1 MNGVRARSPLV
12 TPAVAAVLVALI
24 AVVTACSGASG
35 DAAPDAPTLAPTG
48 APSATT
54 VPAGSTTPGREP
66 DTAGPPTTAPPSAAC
81 ALAATVAEEDVAIA
95 LLTSGSDDDDAAGAA
110 AEHRD
115 ALVEALTDLA
125 SSRSRIAGPAD
136 AVLDAGLASR
146 GPGGPG
152 GRRPG
157 PVESLHV
164 AMLREC
170 GVRLAGSGV
179 LRPDLDPDDSLD
191 RLGLARLGGAP
202 CDVAEVLR
210 WADAHWRAA
219 PNGGEQDRLGVVVR
233 HALDALRLDGGGI
246 DVELPADIGRAD
258 LSGWSLSSQ
267 HALAIVGLDAD
278 LRRGCDQRLE
288 PSGLLMEGFSMPSQA
303 RLDALTP
310 PAWGVPVEVDA
321 DTSHARWCAVADDI
335 YAEDLRLATADRL
348 ELPGRERIGA
358 DLRLLLGALRIASR
372 SGGSI
377 ATLDDVRDVV
387 ANSRV
392 IERGDLSAPGRLVAA
407 ERRSIGELDRIM
419 VANCGV
425 GFSASV
431 GLLGRFAWSSS
442 FPDFEPS
449 TPSPAA
455 TTTTSTTL
463 PTYLPDTAVA
473 VVGDSLT
480 ASAQTEIV
488 QSLAALGLGNV
499 VVDGQVSRRMTS
511 STDTI
516 RSGESVVTEIAAVA
530 APRVWV
536 IALGT
541 NDVASGAPASSLRD
555 SVRRVLDAIPPDA
568 LVVWVDTYIRDEPDA
583 VVAGNRIIRE
593 VVAERPGAVVADFFS
608 YGDDPGVVGSDG
620 VHLTAVGRRLFANVI
635 ANGVG
640 VALGR
645 SPQFDLSTVAPQPT
659 TTAATTTLA
668 PGTAPPPFPTGVA
681 TSGPATSP
689 PGAPTSTTGTTTSTT
704 STVP

>member
-1 MNGVRARSPLV
+1 MNGVRRRSPLV

-24 AVVTACSGASG
+24 AIVAACSGASG
-35 DAAPDAPTLAPTG
+35 EGSATSGAPSLAPTG
-48 APSATT
+48 PPTVTAVGIGSTVPPSA
-54 VPAGSTTPGREP
+54 PA
-66 DTAGPPTTAPPSAAC
+66 TAGPPTSAPPSAAC

-95 LLTSGSDDDDAAGAA
+95 LLTDTETV
-110 AEHRD
+110 AEHRSS
-115 ALVEALTDLA
+115 LVEALTDLA
-125 SSRSRIAGPAD
+125 AARSRIAGPAA
-136 AVLDAGLASR
+136 AVLDAGLAPR
-146 GPGGPG
+146 GPG

-157 PVESLHV
+157 PVEALHV

-170 GVRLAGSGV
+170 GVRLAGSGL
-179 LRPDLDPDDSLD
+179 LRPDVDPDDSLD
-191 RLGLARLGGAP
+191 RLGLARIGGAP

-233 HALDALRLDGGGI
+233 HALDALRLDGAEI

-258 LSGWSLSSQ
+258 LSGWSLSSE
-267 HALAIVGLDAD
+267 HALAMVSLDAD
-278 LRRGCDQRLE
+278 LRRACDQRLE
-288 PSGLLMEGFSMPSQA
+288 PSGLLMEGFSMPSDV
-303 RLDALTP
+303 RLAALTA
-310 PAWGVPVEVDA
+310 PAWGVPDEVDA
-321 DTSHARWCAVADDI
+321 DTSHSRWCAIADDI
-335 YAEDLRLATADRL
+335 YAQDLRLATADRL
-348 ELPGRERIGA
+348 ALPGRERIGA

-387 ANSRV
+387 ANTRV
-392 IERGDLSAPGRLVAA
+392 IERGDLSEPGRLVSD

-488 QSLAALGLGNV
+488 QSLATLGLGNV

-530 APRVWV
+530 SPRVWV

-541 NDVASGAPASSLRD
+541 NDVASGASASSLRD
-555 SVRRVLDAIPPDA
+555 SVRRVLDAIPPDT
-568 LVVWVDTYIRDEPDA
+568 LVVWVDTYIRDEPEA
-583 VVAGNRIIRE
+583 VAAGNRIIRE
-593 VVAERPGAVVADFFS
+593 VVSERPGAVVADFFS
-608 YGDDPGVVGSDG
+608 YADDPGVVGGDG
-620 VHLTAVGRRLFANVI
+620 VHLTAGGRRLFANVI
-635 ANGVG
+635 ANGIAAV
-640 VALGR
+640 LGR
-645 SPQFDLSTVAPQPT
+645 NPQFDLTTAAPQPT
-659 TTAATTTLA
+659 PTATVATTTLA
-668 PGTAPPPFPTGVA
+668 PGTAPPPVPTTVA
-681 TSGPATSP
+681 LTG
-689 PGAPTSTTGTTTSTT
+689 TSTAPSTAPGTSTT
-704 STVP
+704 STTTRPP

>member
-1 MNGVRARSPLV
+1 MNGVRRRSPLV
-12 TPAVAAVLVALI
+12 APAVAAVVVALVASV
-24 AVVTACSGASG
+24 AACSGTSG
-35 DAAPDAPTLAPTG
+35 G
-48 APSATT
+48 GSATSGPPLPVETGPPTVTAIGIGST
-54 VPAGSTTPGREP
+54 VPPSVPA
-66 DTAGPPTTAPPSAAC
+66 TAGPPTTAPQSAAC

-95 LLTSGSDDDDAAGAA
+95 LLTDTEAVAGHRSSLVDALTGLAA
-110 AEHRD
+110 A
-115 ALVEALTDLA
+115 
-125 SSRSRIAGPAD
+125 RSRIAGPAA
-136 AVLDAGLASR
+136 AVLDAGLAHR
-146 GPGGPG
+146 GPG

-157 PVESLHV
+157 PVEALHV

-179 LRPDLDPDDSLD
+179 LRPDIDPDDSLD
-191 RLGLARLGGAP
+191 RLGLARISGAP

-233 HALDALRLDGGGI
+233 HALDALRLDGDEI
-246 DVELPADIGRAD
+246 DVDLPPDIGRAD
-258 LSGWSLSSQ
+258 LSGWSLSSE
-267 HALAIVGLDAD
+267 HALAMVRLDAD

-288 PSGLLMEGFSMPSQA
+288 PSGLLMEGFSMPSAA
-303 RLDALTP
+303 RLAALTP
-310 PAWGVPVEVDA
+310 PEWGVPVTVDA
-321 DTSHARWCAVADDI
+321 DTSHSRWCAIADDI
-335 YAEDLRLATADRL
+335 YAQDLRLATADRL
-348 ELPGRERIGA
+348 ELPARERIGA
-358 DLRLLLGALRIASR
+358 DLRLLFGSLRIASR

-387 ANSRV
+387 ANTRV
-392 IERGDLSAPGRLVAA
+392 IERGDLSEPGRLVSD

-488 QSLAALGLGNV
+488 QSLATLGLGNV

-530 APRVWV
+530 SPRVWV

-555 SVRRVLDAIPPDA
+555 SVRRVLDAIPPDT
-568 LVVWVDTYIRDEPDA
+568 LVVWVDTYIRDEPEA
-583 VVAGNRIIRE
+583 VTAGNRIIRE
-593 VVAERPGAVVADFFS
+593 VVSERPGAVVADFFS
-608 YGDDPGVVGSDG
+608 YADDPGVVGGDG
-620 VHLTAVGRRLFANVI
+620 VHLTAGGRRLFANVI
-635 ANGVG
+635 ANGIAA
-640 VALGR
+640 ALGR
-645 SPQFDLSTVAPQPT
+645 NPQFDLSTAAPQPPT
-659 TTAATTTLA
+659 TSTNPGTTSTTLA
-668 PGTAPPPFPTGVA
+668 PGTAPPPVPTTA
-681 TSGPATSP
+681 TSSGASTV
-689 PGAPTSTTGTTTSTT
+689 PGAGTTSTT
-704 STVP
+704 SSTP